1 MLRNVYSFM
10 IASAAEEAFA
20 LACDDALEWD
30 WEGVSQ
36 GVRQE
41 SRGTKSCDIKLG
53 HFRSISGWHRGVTM
67 VFSGK
72 ISIVIPLLL
81 FKNDKQVF
89 NLAELVSPYVPQCV
103 ETGTRTAG
111 THNCNWVEIN

>member
-1 MLRNVYSFM
+1 MY
-10 IASAAEEAFA
+10 
-20 LACDDALEWD
+20 

-36 GVRQE
+36 EVRKE
-41 SRGTKSCDIKLG
+41 SCGIKVCDIKLS
-53 HFRSISGWHRGVTM
+53 HFRNISGWHHGVTM

-81 FKNDKQVF
+81 FKNAKQVF

-103 ETGTRTAG
+103 ETRTRTAG

>member
-1 MLRNVYSFM
+1 
-10 IASAAEEAFA
+10 
-20 LACDDALEWD
+20 
-30 WEGVSQ
+30 
-36 GVRQE
+36 
-41 SRGTKSCDIKLG
+41 
-53 HFRSISGWHRGVTM
+53 M
-67 VFSGK
+67 VFPGK

-81 FKNDKQVF
+81 FKNDRQVF